1 LVSENYF
8 IKEIGRKKNLMVMEK
23 YTFIIMH
30 ISKVIFKKDK
40 QIVKMAFTFYQIN
53 LFIEEDSKTQKY
65 MVMADFSKLS
75 QK

>member
-1 LVSENYF
+1 
-8 IKEIGRKKNLMVMEK
+8 MEK
-23 YTFIIMH
+23 YTFTIMH

-40 QIVKMAFTFYQIN
+40 QIVKMPSTFYQIN